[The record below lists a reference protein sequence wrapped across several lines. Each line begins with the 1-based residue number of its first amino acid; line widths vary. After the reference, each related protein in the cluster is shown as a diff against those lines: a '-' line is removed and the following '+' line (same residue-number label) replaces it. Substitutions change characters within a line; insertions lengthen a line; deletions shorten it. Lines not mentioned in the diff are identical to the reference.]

1 MIERLAI
8 YTNNGHVRDKRYA
21 RRMKKR
27 LCSLVFATF
36 LLFNAGAAYADV
48 ITDWN
53 AVMDET
59 VASSDPFLQ
68 VRTAAITQV
77 AVFEAV
83 NAIIR
88 DYTPYHKHIAA
99 PPGASPEAA
108 AIAAAHRALV
118 ALHPSSAS
126 KLDAL
131 RAKSLGAIPDGRAKN
146 DGIVVGETAAKAIL
160 ALRANDGSNVEVP
173 YTPGTRP
180 GEWRPTPPDFAP
192 AFRPGGGRM
201 TPFGIK
207 SGAQFRLEPP
217 PALHTN
223 KYARDYNEVKR
234 LGEANSA
241 ERPQDRTDVAI
252 FFSVVFVN
260 QALNPATRQVVI
272 AQGRNLSE
280 NARIFALLNMAIFDA
295 AVAVWD
301 TKYFYNLWRPVTA
314 IRAGNKDGNRRTD
327 PDPNWLPLVVTP
339 PFPSYPS
346 GHAGICGAAQRV
358 LEELLGPDGHSIT
371 LTSPLAPG
379 ITLHYTSWKQFTDDG
394 NDARVYGG
402 VHYWFDQEGGAHLG
416 RQVGNY
422 VLRNKLRPAHGRNR
436 D

>member
-1 MIERLAI
+1 
-8 YTNNGHVRDKRYA
+8 
-21 RRMKKR
+21 MKKR
-27 LCSLVFATF
+27 LCGVVVATF
-36 LLFNAGAAYADV
+36 LLFSAGVAYADV

-53 AVMDET
+53 AIMDET

-88 DYTPYHKHIAA
+88 DYKPYHGYIAA

-118 ALHPSSAS
+118 ALHPGNAS

-131 RAKSLGAIPDGRAKN
+131 RAKSLATIPDGKAKN
-146 DGIVVGETAAKAIL
+146 DGIMVGKTAANTIL
-160 ALRANDGSNVEVP
+160 ALRANDGSDVEVP
-173 YTPGTRP
+173 YTPGTGP
-180 GEWRPTPPDFAP
+180 GEWRPTPPDFTP
-192 AFRPGGGRM
+192 AFRPGMGQV

-207 SGAQFRLEPP
+207 SGAQFRLAPP
-217 PALHTN
+217 PALRTN

-234 LGEANSA
+234 IGEANSA

-252 FFSVVFVN
+252 FFSVVNVN
-260 QALNPATRQVVI
+260 QALNPAARQVVI
-272 AQGRNLSE
+272 AQGRTLSE
-280 NARIFALLNMAIFDA
+280 NARIFALLNMAIFDT

-301 TKYFYNLWRPVTA
+301 TKYFYNLWRSVTA
-314 IRAGNKDGNRRTD
+314 IRAGDKDGNHRTD
-327 PDPNWLPLVVTP
+327 PDPNWLPLIVTP

-346 GHAGICGAAQRV
+346 GHAGISNAARRV
-358 LEELLGPDGHSIT
+358 LEELVGPDGHSIT

-379 ITLHYTSWKQFTDDG
+379 ITLHYTSWKQFADDG
-394 NDARVYGG
+394 DDARVFGG
-402 VHYWFDQEGGAHLG
+402 VHYWFDQDGGGRIG

-422 VLRNKLRPAHGRNR
+422 ILHHKLRPAHGRNR
-436 D
+436 DFSSGPYR